1 MINNLKLQKDE
12 IIENAKHNY
21 FTQQKIHN
29 AVIEIIKKKKDD
41 FFKFLNNE
49 LPNFF
54 DLSVINLI
62 CSNKKLCQSF
72 SLIYLPYEEI
82 KKIYN
87 SKNFLLM
94 DAYDS
99 KLGIFEEK
107 KIYSNAIFSLDECC
121 IGEKILLFF
130 GSKDNRF
137 ITNRAY
143 DLIFFLSR
151 IIEQKLKE
159 I

>member
-1 MINNLKLQKDE
+1 
-12 IIENAKHNY
+12 
-21 FTQQKIHN
+21 
-29 AVIEIIKKKKDD
+29 
-41 FFKFLNNE
+41 
-49 LPNFF
+49 
-54 DLSVINLI
+54 
-62 CSNKKLCQSF
+62 
-72 SLIYLPYEEI
+72 
-82 KKIYN
+82 
-87 SKNFLLM
+87 M

-143 DLIFFLSR
+143 DLIFFFQELLN
-151 IIEQKLKE
+151 KN
-159 I
+159 